1 MKAPSIVLIVEDEA
15 SLRRA
20 LCDKFAREG
29 FTVFEAKD
37 GEVGL
42 TLALKEEPN
51 VILLDMMMPKV
62 DGITMLHQLRLAN
75 EWGRLVPVLL
85 LTNVSS
91 DDKRMLREVQEDGS
105 AHYLVKSDW
114 PITRL
119 VERVREALRET
130 QNSI

>member
-51 VILLDMMMPKV
+51 VILLDMIIQ
-62 DGITMLHQLRLAN
+62 ITHAAKIRAFLNHIRQ
-75 EWGRLVPVLL
+75 
-85 LTNVSS
+85 VSCNH
-91 DDKRMLREVQEDGS
+91 VVGHAGQCG
-105 AHYLVKSDW
+105 
-114 PITRL
+114 
-119 VERVREALRET
+119 EA
-130 QNSI
+130 QSS